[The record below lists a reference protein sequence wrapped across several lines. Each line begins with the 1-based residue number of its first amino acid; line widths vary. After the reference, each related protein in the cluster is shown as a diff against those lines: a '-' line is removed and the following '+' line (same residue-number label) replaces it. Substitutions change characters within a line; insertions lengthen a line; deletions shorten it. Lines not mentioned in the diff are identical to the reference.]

1 MCVCV
6 CMYIYMD
13 LSLASK
19 ITLCLRRTYPISIAT
34 PQSVL
39 ENKMGHYHTMSFEFT
54 PSFILRLQSKRAADK
69 LLFLVAENY
78 LFLLFLRFSVVS
90 SETWGVETS

>member
-1 MCVCV
+1 
-6 CMYIYMD
+6 
-13 LSLASK
+13 
-19 ITLCLRRTYPISIAT
+19 
-34 PQSVL
+34 
-39 ENKMGHYHTMSFEFT
+39 MSFEFT

-78 LFLLFLRFSVVS
+78 FFLLLRFSVVS